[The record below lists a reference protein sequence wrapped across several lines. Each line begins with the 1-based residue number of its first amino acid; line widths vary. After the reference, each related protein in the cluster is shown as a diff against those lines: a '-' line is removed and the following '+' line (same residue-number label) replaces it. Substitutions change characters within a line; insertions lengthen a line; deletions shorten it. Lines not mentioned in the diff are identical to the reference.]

1 MATSEVLDE
10 ILALKSI
17 FCNPGE
23 FYLINPSSLDDIE
36 ETQGPISFKIVV
48 KCHPE
53 QDLTGVA
60 NSSENGTATSSF
72 SVEMTVSLQPD
83 YPGTLPDISL
93 SCMGM
98 TKKSLSSLKS
108 NLIEYAS
115 SLLTTSSEAI
125 IMDLTIWLQENARS
139 FLDKVE
145 LNSKRKMP
153 TESKFILLLKLDHMR
168 NKSRYIRTIARW
180 VDELKLTGRIFFAGY
195 LIFLLL
201 TGTAESVKEYLRR
214 HKTCNVDI
222 DSSGKPCKEKMMN
235 ILMHEQ
241 DLINLRYEI
250 NEDVSRLEH
259 TRRQVAV
266 TLCGDRSLLEYKVGR
281 LVVAKC
287 CGDMSHRQIALHVL
301 ENFNENLC
309 LHN

>member
-23 FYLINPSSLDDIE
+23 FYLINPSSLEDTE
-36 ETQGPISFKIVV
+36 ETQGPISFKIAV

-60 NSSENGTATSSF
+60 NSSEYDTATSSF
-72 SVEMTVSLQPD
+72 ALEMTVSLPPD

-108 NLIEYAS
+108 NLIEYAT
-115 SLLTTSSEAI
+115 SLLTTSSDAI

-139 FLDKVE
+139 FLDKLE
-145 LNSKRKMP
+145 LNSNRKMP
-153 TESKFILLLKLDHMR
+153 TASKSILLLRLDHMR
-168 NKSRYIRTIARW
+168 NKSRYTRTIARW
-180 VDELKLTGRIFFAGY
+180 VDELKLSGRIFFAGY

-214 HKTCNVDI
+214 HKTCNVDF

-235 ILMHEQ
+235 ILIHEQ

-250 NEDVSRLEH
+250 NKVVRLEH
-259 TRRQVAV
+259 TKRQFTA
-266 TLCGDRSLLEYKVGR
+266 TH
-281 LVVAKC
+281 
-287 CGDMSHRQIALHVL
+287 CGDMGQQQTALCVQVDFHCRIVFMCIHRLILPA
-301 ENFNENLC
+301 
-309 LHN
+309 

>member
-23 FYLINPSSLDDIE
+23 FYLINPSSLEDIE
-36 ETQGPISFKIVV
+36 ETQGPISFKIAV

-60 NSSENGTATSSF
+60 NSSENDIATSSF
-72 SVEMTVSLQPD
+72 TVEMTVSLQPD

-98 TKKSLSSLKS
+98 FKKSLSSLKS
-108 NLIEYAS
+108 NLIKYAT
-115 SLLTTSSEAI
+115 SLLTTGSEAI

-145 LNSKRKMP
+145 LNSERKLP
-153 TESKFILLLKLDHMR
+153 IESKFILLLKLDHMR

-180 VDELKLTGRIFFAGY
+180 VDELKLSGRIFFAGY

-201 TGTAESVKEYLRR
+201 TGAAESVKEYLRR
-214 HKTCNVDI
+214 H
-222 DSSGKPCKEKMMN
+222 
-235 ILMHEQ
+235 
-241 DLINLRYEI
+241 NL
-250 NEDVSRLEH
+250 
-259 TRRQVAV
+259 Q
-266 TLCGDRSLLEYKVGR
+266 CGR
-281 LVVAKC
+281 
-287 CGDMSHRQIALHVL
+287 
-301 ENFNENLC
+301 
-309 LHN
+309 

>member
-17 FCNPGE
+17 FSNPGE
-23 FYLINPSSLDDIE
+23 FYLINPSSLEDTE
-36 ETQGPISFKIVV
+36 ETQGPISFKIAV
-48 KCHPE
+48 KCYPE

-60 NSSENGTATSSF
+60 NSSENDTATFSF
-72 SVEMTVSLQPD
+72 AVEMTVSLPPD

-108 NLIEYAS
+108 NLIEYAT
-115 SLLTTSSEAI
+115 SLLTTSSDAI

-139 FLDKVE
+139 FLDKLE
-145 LNSKRKMP
+145 LNSNRKMP
-153 TESKFILLLKLDHMR
+153 TASKSILLLRLDHMR
-168 NKSRYIRTIARW
+168 NKSRYTRTIARW
-180 VDELKLTGRIFFAGY
+180 VDELKLSGRIFFAGY

-214 HKTCNVDI
+214 HKTCNVDF

-235 ILMHEQ
+235 ILIHEQ

-250 NEDVSRLEH
+250 NKVVRLEH
-259 TRRQVAV
+259 T
-266 TLCGDRSLLEYKVGR
+266 K
-281 LVVAKC
+281 
-287 CGDMSHRQIALHVL
+287 
-301 ENFNENLC
+301 
-309 LHN
+309 